1 MTILFIFLYVGAN
14 PLYSVQSVI
23 LSQRHVAIVCTLAC
37 RTSIIRGCNVTLSQG
52 QRTVSQQSENIMGT
66 SNEISGNN
74 VSIIFAEL
82 EPDISLN
89 NPISYSAR
97 AIAQTSNSISEF
109 GEQVDG
115 VVSMDFNC
123 EYV

>member
-1 MTILFIFLYVGAN
+1 M
-14 PLYSVQSVI
+14 
-23 LSQRHVAIVCTLAC
+23 
-37 RTSIIRGCNVTLSQG
+37 TLSQG

-97 AIAQTSNSISEF
+97 AMAQTNNGISEF
-109 GEQVDG
+109 GEQVNG
-115 VVSMDFNC
+115 VVSIDFNC

>member
-1 MTILFIFLYVGAN
+1 M
-14 PLYSVQSVI
+14 
-23 LSQRHVAIVCTLAC
+23 
-37 RTSIIRGCNVTLSQG
+37 TLSQG

-74 VSIIFAEL
+74 VTIIFAEL

-97 AIAQTSNSISEF
+97 AIAQTNSGIFEF
-109 GEQVDG
+109 GEQVNG
-115 VVSMDFNC
+115 VVSIDFNC